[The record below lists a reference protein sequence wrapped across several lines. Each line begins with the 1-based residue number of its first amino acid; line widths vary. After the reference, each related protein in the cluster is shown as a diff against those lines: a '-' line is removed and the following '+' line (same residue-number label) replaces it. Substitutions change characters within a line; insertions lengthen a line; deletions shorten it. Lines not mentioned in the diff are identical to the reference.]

1 MDGEIISDSL
11 QHHGVKGMKWGV
23 RRSSKELRSDRRT
36 ARTMKRH
43 LAADKKNLKTK
54 GRMSND
60 SEELYERAHKDYQRQ
75 LSRPSISRKKKLDR
89 ISEASNNL
97 SSAGKVVEKHKSEL
111 LRAER
116 IYDADEKAY
125 KKHVDNM
132 VKKHGADKVKSI
144 SHDKISLGD
153 YYTKEV
159 VKTGITIA
167 DLPVVG
173 SLYSGRYTANREFE
187 DRTSRIDEAASKRY

>member
-1 MDGEIISDSL
+1 MDREITLDSL

-54 GRMSND
+54 GRILDDYED
-60 SEELYERAHKDYQRQ
+60 SYEEAQKEYQKQ
-75 LSRPSISRKKKLDR
+75 LSRPSLSRAKKLER
-89 ISEASNNL
+89 IKEASDNL
-97 SSAGKVVEKHKSEL
+97 SVSGKDLEKHKSEF

-116 IYDADEKAY
+116 IYDADEKAL
-125 KKHVDNM
+125 KKHVDSM
-132 VKKHGADKVKSI
+132 IKKHGSDEVKKLSYKEI
-144 SHDKISLGD
+144 ELGE

-159 VKTGITIA
+159 VKTGLTIA

-173 SLYSGRYTANREFE
+173 TIYSGRYTADREFE